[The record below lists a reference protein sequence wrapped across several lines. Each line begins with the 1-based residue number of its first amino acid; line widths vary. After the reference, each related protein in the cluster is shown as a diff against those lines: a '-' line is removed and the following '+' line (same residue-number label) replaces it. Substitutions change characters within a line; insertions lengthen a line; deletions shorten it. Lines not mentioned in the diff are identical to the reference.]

1 MLGAKIETGA
11 AVVILDS
18 SGDGIHDI
26 CVTGTQWANAL
37 CANDGTGTFTEVA
50 AAAGVD
56 DPLGRSDGG
65 CAADYDNDGA

>member
-11 AVVILDS
+11 AVVTLDS

-26 CVTGTQWANAL
+26 YVTDTQRATAL
-37 CANDGTGTFTEVA
+37 CSNIGNGTLTEVA